1 MNSDLTNFG
10 TLEMHTRRSRRS
22 RRSRIRPFGGVIGGK
37 NTLKHGRSGGVRIPG
52 TKFILLNSIPRDDY
66 SADGPHKVEGENNR
80 ARSLRGERGFDA
92 AMLN

>member
-1 MNSDLTNFG
+1 MPAPNEMFG
-10 TLEMHTRRSRRS
+10 TLEIHTRRSRRS

-80 ARSLRGERGFDA
+80 DKSLRGDGVLTLRC
-92 AMLN
+92 